1 MKNFYRRLIL
11 DTKEKIRNFI
21 LKELCLDESIKI
33 LADDEELIENGI
45 VDSMGILNLLAFLEE
60 NYGVLLAEGELD
72 RNNLATIQKICN
84 LVSQNMP
91 SN

>member
-1 MKNFYRRLIL
+1 LE
-11 DTKEKIRNFI
+11 TKERIREYI
-21 LKELCLDESIKI
+21 LRELCLDDSIKL

-45 VDSMGILNLLAFLEE
+45 IDSMGILNLLAFLEE

-72 RNNLATIQKICN
+72 RNNFATIQKISN
-84 LVSQNMP
+84 LVDQSIC